1 MTVNRICQIGD
12 PVLRVSTTDVTREQL
27 ETRDVQALVDDL
39 IDSMRSVQGAGIA
52 APQIG
57 STLSI
62 CVIGVDGNE
71 RYPYKPKIPLTVLVN
86 PKLIVLDDETYPNN
100 EGCLSVPLRGDLP
113 RFMNIEVASMDRFG
127 VESVVVYRG
136 LTAGTVQH
144 EVDHLAGVL
153 IVDRIVDSRSMSTWE
168 NFKVHDLAR
177 FVERIQPAI
186 DATEPKVL

>member
-1 MTVNRICQIGD
+1 
-12 PVLRVSTTDVTREQL
+12 
-27 ETRDVQALVDDL
+27 
-39 IDSMRSVQGAGIA
+39 
-52 APQIG
+52 
-57 STLSI
+57 
-62 CVIGVDGNE
+62 
-71 RYPYKPKIPLTVLVN
+71 
-86 PKLIVLDDETYPNN
+86 
-100 EGCLSVPLRGDLP
+100 
-113 RFMNIEVASMDRFG
+113 MNVEVASMDRFG